1 MLKENIFPEEEKAGQ
16 RSKNRNKPED
26 LRLRSEYL
34 EIADRKK
41 VIGMRLATLTEAGS

>member
-1 MLKENIFPEEEKAGQ
+1 MLKENIFPEEEKAGK

-26 LRLRSEYL
+26 RSEYL
-34 EIADRKK
+34 EIADRKE